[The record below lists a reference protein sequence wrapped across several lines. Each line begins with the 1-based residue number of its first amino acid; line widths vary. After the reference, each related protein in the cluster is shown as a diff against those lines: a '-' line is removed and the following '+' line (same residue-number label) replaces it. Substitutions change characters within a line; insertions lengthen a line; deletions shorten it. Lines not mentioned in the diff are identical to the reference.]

1 MCNFVSLDFV
11 NYNVSG
17 SDTVHICA
25 GLIETKREARERREK
40 EEKERMERL
49 QLEEA
54 LECRNKK
61 TGVPSEVSV

>member
-1 MCNFVSLDFV
+1 MN
-11 NYNVSG
+11 G